1 MNSTFYDV
9 IKVGFTIQQYSPEI
23 NKHLLLDTRAAC
35 FYTRW
40 MFVKQNAYQIKQL

>member
-1 MNSTFYDV
+1 MKIFWIITGN
-9 IKVGFTIQQYSPEI
+9 GFIIQQYSTEI

-35 FYTRW
+35 FYTRG